1 MEHSYAISVEWTGN
15 LGEGTSSYR
24 SYSRDHRVHT
34 EGKPSLL
41 ASSDPR
47 FRGDA
52 QRYNPEELLVAAL
65 SGCHMLWYLHLCA
78 NEGIRVVSYTDQAE
92 GRMTVR
98 DEGGQFLEAVL
109 RPQVVVADRSMV
121 LAATALHERA
131 HRACYIAS
139 SVSFPVRHEPTV
151 SVAGWE
157 GGKDGTVP
165 SG

>member
-1 MEHSYAISVEWTGN
+1 MEHSYVISVEWTGN
-15 LGEGTSSYR
+15 LGEGTASYR
-24 SYSRDHRVHT
+24 SYSRDHRVHA
-34 EGKPSLL
+34 EGKPPLL

-78 NEGIRVVSYTDQAE
+78 DEGIRVVSYMDHAE
-92 GRMTVR
+92 GCMAVH

-109 RPQVVVADRSMV
+109 RPQVIVADPSMV

-131 HRACYIAS
+131 NRACYIAS
-139 SVSFPVRHEPTV
+139 SVSFRVRHEPVV
-151 SVAGWE
+151 SPAE
-157 GGKDGTVP
+157 L
-165 SG
+165 